1 MSAGS
6 KPGGAASLASIM
18 VPELTLWRRAAM
30 ISLTVVAAL
39 FGIALTCEAPP
50 SQAFLDFNL
59 QRLRAFRSEHEPRDP
74 RALRVVLLGNSRLK
88 NATIDPAVF
97 DAAAEGNG
105 LPRVE
110 AFRLVANWAIFS
122 NLDPLLDEV
131 RTMEPDAYII
141 QMDLLV
147 EDMAWPFKTQIAFN
161 YLRWQVS
168 GNGPWSWY
176 EPESEQLELVCTSEQ
191 VPDQRAARAE
201 EKLIVDTG
209 SPSARRA
216 REFIRAIAADGAR
229 IVLVSVP
236 KTQAFERVMPSA
248 NEDMLSSAR
257 DLAAELPQVI
267 VSPFTGALPDDR
279 FCDVTH
285 LNRAG
290 ASAYSRWLIEQLAA
304 ARR

>member
-1 MSAGS
+1 
-6 KPGGAASLASIM
+6 M
-18 VPELTLWRRAAM
+18 VPELTLWRRATI

-39 FGIALTCEAPP
+39 FGIGLTCEAPP

-74 RALRVVLLGNSRLK
+74 RVLRVVLLGNSRLK

-97 DAAAEGNG
+97 DAAAEGSG

-122 NLDPLLDEV
+122 NFDPLLDEV
-131 RTMEPDAYII
+131 RAIEPDAYII

-147 EDMAWPFKTQIAFN
+147 EEMARPFKTQIAFN
-161 YLRWQVS
+161 YLRWLAS
-168 GNGPWSWY
+168 GSGPWSWY
-176 EPESEQLELVCTSEQ
+176 EPKSEQLGVVCTNEQ
-191 VPDQRAARAE
+191 MPEQRAARAE
-201 EKLIVDTG
+201 EKLIVDIE
-209 SPSARRA
+209 SQSAHRA

-229 IVLVSVP
+229 IILVSVP
-236 KTQAFERVMPSA
+236 KTQAFERVLPSA
-248 NEDMLSSAR
+248 SADMLASAR
-257 DLAAELPQVI
+257 ALAAELPQVI
-267 VSPFTGALPDDR
+267 VSPFTGTLPDDQ

-290 ASAYSRWLIEQLAA
+290 ASAYSRWLIEQIGA

>member
-1 MSAGS
+1 
-6 KPGGAASLASIM
+6 M

-122 NLDPLLDEV
+122 SFDPLLDEV
-131 RTMEPDAYII
+131 RALEPDAYII

-147 EDMAWPFKTQIAFN
+147 EEMAWPFKTQIAFN
-161 YLRWQVS
+161 YLRWLVS

-176 EPESEQLELVCTSEQ
+176 EPKSEQLTLACTDERL
-191 VPDQRAARAE
+191 PEQRASRAG
-201 EKLIVDTG
+201 EKLIVDIE
-209 SPSARRA
+209 SASAQRA
-216 REFIRAIAADGAR
+216 QAFIRAIVADGAR
-229 IVLVSVP
+229 VILVSVP
-236 KTQAFERVMPSA
+236 KTQSFERVLPSA
-248 NEDMLSSAR
+248 SREMLATANT
-257 DLAAELPQVI
+257 LAAEFPQVI
-267 VSPFTGALPDDR
+267 VAPFTAALPDDL
-279 FCDVTH
+279 FCDVAH

-290 ASAYSRWLIEQLAA
+290 AAAYSRWLIEQLAA